1 MHNNKPVNQP
11 VSNGRRQF
19 LRGVA
24 VVSAAGIAASAGSAI
39 ADTEVPEVQTSDANQ
54 QGYHET
60 DHIRSYYASC
70 R

>member
-1 MHNNKPVNQP
+1 MTNKKINEEQLSP
-11 VSNGRRQF
+11 SRRQF

-24 VVSAAGIAASAGSAI
+24 AVSAVGLAASAGTAV
-39 ADTEVPEVQTSDANQ
+39 AETPVLAVEQEKPE

>member
-1 MHNNKPVNQP
+1 MTTTKENEEQ
-11 VSNGRRQF
+11 VSSSRRQF

-24 VVSAAGIAASAGSAI
+24 AVSAVGLAASAGTAV
-39 ADTEVPEVQTSDANQ
+39 ADTPALTVEQEKPE

>member
-1 MHNNKPVNQP
+1 MTNKKINEEQLSP
-11 VSNGRRQF
+11 SRRQF

-24 VVSAAGIAASAGSAI
+24 VVSAAGLAASAGTSVAE
-39 ADTEVPEVQTSDANQ
+39 TPVLTVEQEKPE

>member
-1 MHNNKPVNQP
+1 MNNNNPTNDQ
-11 VSNGRRQF
+11 VSPSRRQF

-24 VVSAAGIAASAGSAI
+24 AVSAVGLAASAGTAAAETPVLSAEQ
-39 ADTEVPEVQTSDANQ
+39 AQSE

-60 DHIRSYYASC
+60 DHIRAYYASC

>member
-1 MHNNKPVNQP
+1 MHNNKPINEQISP
-11 VSNGRRQF
+11 ERRQF

-24 VVSAAGIAASAGSAI
+24 AASAVGLVATAGSAM
-39 ADTEVPEVQTSDANQ
+39 ADAPAPATVLPEAE

-60 DHIRSYYASC
+60 DHIRAYYASC

>member
-1 MHNNKPVNQP
+1 MHNNKPINEQ
-11 VSNGRRQF
+11 VSPARRQF

-24 VVSAAGIAASAGSAI
+24 AASAVGLVASAGT
-39 ADTEVPEVQTSDANQ
+39 AMAEAPAPAAALPESQ

-60 DHIRSYYASC
+60 DHIRAYYASC